1 MSPIESTTN
10 RRNMN
15 RHKAKI
21 ILAIL
26 ALLLM
31 LGGCFPS
38 AASRVPVNGS
48 QKNHELSAEERFR
61 SRPPINTKR
70 NLYEGGLWRG
80 AASWGN
86 LMRDHRARYRGDLLT
101 VTDMP
106 KIINVPEVKPESL
119 EQQQQAQ
126 QGQEQPP
133 QQQNVDPVIAFLRSQ
148 AKLRE
153 RIDREQNEIL
163 RSIDTIEVEVAR
175 VLPNG
180 NLLVRG
186 VHPPIF
192 RDRNRVKYVVTLQ
205 GIVRPSDVDANNQ
218 IPAPRLSK
226 ADFKIRRLVRRSSIP
241 KAAGAAARAAGSR
254 RGGEILDRLSNFL
267 STPRRRPPPQ

>member
-1 MSPIESTTN
+1 MK
-10 RRNMN
+10 RD
-15 RHKAKI
+15 KAHLPAAG
-21 ILAIL
+21 LAMVLVL
-26 ALLLM
+26 ALLLS
-31 LGGCFPS
+31 GCFATAPRRGPIDPDQ
-38 AASRVPVNGS
+38 AKAD
-48 QKNHELSAEERFR
+48 ELSRRERFR
-61 SRPPINTKR
+61 TRPPINTSR
-70 NLYEGGLWRG
+70 NLYEGSLWRG

-126 QGQEQPP
+126 QGQD
-133 QQQNVDPVIAFLRSQ
+133 QQQQQQQAVDPIIAFLRSQ

-163 RSIDTIEVEVAR
+163 RSIDTIEVEVVR

-205 GIVRPSDVDANNQ
+205 GIVRPSDVAANNQ

-226 ADFKIRRLVRRSSIP
+226 AEFKIRRLVRRSSIP
-241 KAAGAAARAAGSR
+241 RQTGAVARAAGSP
-254 RGGEILDRLSNFL
+254 RGGEILDRLSSFL
-267 STPRRRPPPQ
+267 TTPRRRPAPQ

>member
-1 MSPIESTTN
+1 MK
-10 RRNMN
+10 RD
-15 RHKAKI
+15 KAQL
-21 ILAIL
+21 LAAGLALVL
-26 ALLLM
+26 ALLLS
-31 LGGCFPS
+31 GCFATGPRRGPIDPDQ
-38 AASRVPVNGS
+38 AKAD
-48 QKNHELSAEERFR
+48 ELSRRERFR
-61 SRPPINTKR
+61 TRPPISTNR
-70 NLYEGGLWRG
+70 NLYEGSLWRG

-106 KIINVPEVKPESL
+106 KIINVPEIKPESL

-126 QGQEQPP
+126 QGQEQP
-133 QQQNVDPVIAFLRSQ
+133 QQQQQQAVDPVIAFLRNQ

-163 RSIDTIEVEVAR
+163 RTIDTIEVEVAR

-192 RDRNRVKYVVTLQ
+192 RERNRVKYVVTLQ

-241 KAAGAAARAAGSR
+241 KLAGAAARAAGSP
-254 RGGEILDRLSNFL
+254 RGGEVLDRLSNFL
-267 STPRRRPPPQ
+267 STPRRRPAAQ